1 MSKKITKKMNR
12 KLTTQA
18 AIAKRRTTKYGTE
31 YSTSLEDDYY
41 GTADHLYYEDVADL
55 MCLPTRNIAKLK

>member
-1 MSKKITKKMNR
+1 MSKKINKTMQR
-12 KLTTQA
+12 KIATRA
-18 AIAKRRTTKYGTE
+18 AIDKRRATKYGHD